1 MLRPIP
7 SVMLKDKAVFH
18 VPVSMDEYQSPVY
31 DDIEVSNVHIQ
42 PTNATKKTVSNE
54 EVVLRAILFVDG
66 RKSKPNID
74 YLGLQMQA
82 QEVGASIT
90 VDVID
95 ALGNTINYTVET
107 VEVLPDVPANRVHH
121 VEIGLV

>member
-18 VPVSMDEYQSPVY
+18 VPVSMDEYQAPIY

-42 PTNATKKTVSNE
+42 PTNTTKKTVSNE

-66 RKSKPNID
+66 RKSKPNVD

-82 QEVGASIT
+82 QETGASIT
-90 VDVID
+90 VDITD
-95 ALGNTINYTVET
+95 SIGNTIHYTVET
-107 VEVLPDVPANRVHH
+107 VDALPDIPANRVHH

>member
-18 VPVSMDEYQSPVY
+18 VPVSIDEYQSPVY

-54 EVVLRAILFVDG
+54 EVVLRAVLFVDG
-66 RKSKPNID
+66 RKSKPIID
-74 YLGLQMQA
+74 YSSLQMAA

-90 VDVID
+90 VDITD